1 MVRAFP
7 LTHSLTYE
15 RTIVTIAPERTGLTV
30 RPVAGHIG
38 ADVSG
43 IDLAAPIDA
52 GTVEELTAAL
62 HRHKVL
68 FFRGQELDHAA
79 HIRFGR
85 LFGELTYAHPHD
97 DAPPEGHPEIFT
109 IDPERYK
116 QRYGDDY
123 SKRRRKY
130 SYVAGWH
137 TDVTAAVNP
146 PSASILRAEVVP
158 DLGGDTTWTNL
169 AAAYAGL
176 SEPVQRFVDGLRAE
190 HRYGGGEAP
199 KWDTTYARRIN
210 DNLLV
215 SVHPV
220 VRVHPV
226 TGERALFVNPGFTS
240 HIVDVEPRES
250 RAILD
255 LLYAEITRPE
265 YTVRFRWERGS
276 VAIWDNR
283 ATAHLAPGDLDH
295 LDVRRTLHRVT
306 VIGDR
311 PVGPDGF
318 ESQIVAGR
326 EFTADHAVVVD

>member
-1 MVRAFP
+1 M
-7 LTHSLTYE
+7 
-15 RTIVTIAPERTGLTV
+15 TIAPERTGLTV

-38 ADVSG
+38 ADVTG
-43 IDLAAPIDA
+43 VDLAAPLDGETLA
-52 GTVEELTAAL
+52 TLTAAL

-68 FFRGQELDHAA
+68 FFRGQDLDHAA
-79 HIRFGR
+79 QIRFGR
-85 LFGELTYAHPHD
+85 HFGELTYAHPHD

-109 IDPERYK
+109 VDPERYR
-116 QRYGDDY
+116 QRYGGEHTV
-123 SKRRRKY
+123 RTRRKY

-146 PSASILRAEVVP
+146 PAASILRAEVVP
-158 DLGGDTTWTNL
+158 EVGGDTTWTNL
-169 AAAYAGL
+169 VAAYEGL
-176 SEPVQRFVDGLRAE
+176 SAPVKAFVDGLRAE
-190 HRYGGGEAP
+190 HRYGGS
-199 KWDTTYARRIN
+199 DTPRGDGGYARRVN

-240 HIVDVEPRES
+240 HVVDVEPRES

-265 YTVRFRWERGS
+265 YTVRFRWEPGS
-276 VAIWDNR
+276 VAFWDNR
-283 ATAHLAPGDLDH
+283 ATAHLAPADLDH

-306 VIGDR
+306 VIGER

-318 ESQIVAGR
+318 ESRIVAGR
-326 EFTADHAVVVD
+326 PFTADHAVVVD